1 MRPEWTRAVGGPAAV
16 DRMNRDARSGKLPR
30 DEREALRQTHR
41 HAMGGVLA
49 FANGGVVGEGPIVN
63 AMIRIV
69 QQKYPQMHMTSG
81 RIGRADA
88 NHGRGMAADFA
99 WPGAFGPHP
108 AQLSLANDIA
118 DTYPGSMEL
127 IYGPGFARQIK
138 NGAIVGDG
146 GGAYGFYAGAGDHSN
161 HVHWAMNTPPTIPFG
176 GGVFEGGSD
185 GSGAGGGFASAI
197 GGLVRSAMNKI
208 MDPIMSAIP
217 EGPGL
222 IGGLGKGFGTKLW
235 DEFKGWVLSKV
246 PSGGGGQY
254 GNIDLTG
261 VAGDNLALGE
271 AAAKQVGWTGAEWEA
286 LKQLWHGES
295 GWNNN
300 AQNPTSTAYGIA
312 QFLDSTWAPYGPKTA
327 DPAKQIE
334 YGIRYIQDRYGTPS
348 AAWAFWN
355 AQSPHWYDDGG
366 WLPSGGIGVN
376 ESGKPE
382 PVFTN
387 PQWTLI
393 KSLVISTAE
402 LLDPIRN
409 LAREGRDGLAHIKQI
424 ADDTRRGVQHQID
437 NGLGA
442 VNAAVWAALPGEVK
456 DAMTIAEAVGTQW
469 EKVSGY
475 LNEKAIAWS
484 KGEWPI
490 GSART
495 PVVEPGPG
503 WEQFRLDDSLEKVAR
518 SNMDLAEQV
527 IAGKVSPGNDP
538 VANALFD
545 IFGRDPILPD
555 LARIASMGPNAIE
568 AATDAA
574 LHAFETGE
582 TARMEEWTASNS
594 QLTEAVLRARDAAI
608 VTGQMVQGAVNG
620 YLNWAMASDSQGR
633 MGSWQEYFQHY
644 GGQYGT
650 AQGDWLLSQVG
661 LGGIIGGKFKDS
673 FANLLIAAAE
683 SPLLS
688 APAILDENGRVIG
701 TQLPGTATG
710 AMETTTPV
718 VAEAAELTAPP
729 VVEMPDE
736 ALSLETEPSP
746 AGTQVT
752 VAIPEGKTALSIDEF
767 KEILVR
773 IDERLDEVEI
783 AIDGQADPAP
793 LGLGVGGI
801 A

>member
-1 MRPEWTRAVGGPAAV
+1 
-16 DRMNRDARSGKLPR
+16 
-30 DEREALRQTHR
+30 
-41 HAMGGVLA
+41 
-49 FANGGVVGEGPIVN
+49 
-63 AMIRIV
+63 
-69 QQKYPQMHMTSG
+69 
-81 RIGRADA
+81 
-88 NHGRGMAADFA
+88 
-99 WPGAFGPHP
+99 
-108 AQLSLANDIA
+108 
-118 DTYPGSMEL
+118 
-127 IYGPGFARQIK
+127 
-138 NGAIVGDG
+138 
-146 GGAYGFYAGAGDHSN
+146 
-161 HVHWAMNTPPTIPFG
+161 
-176 GGVFEGGSD
+176 
-185 GSGAGGGFASAI
+185 
-197 GGLVRSAMNKI
+197 
-208 MDPIMSAIP
+208 MD
-217 EGPGL
+217 
-222 IGGLGKGFGTKLW
+222 GGLG
-235 DEFKGWVLSKV
+235 VNQ
-246 PSGGGGQY
+246 SG
-254 GNIDLTG
+254 
-261 VAGDNLALGE
+261 E
-271 AAAKQVGWTGAEWEA
+271 
-286 LKQLWHGES
+286 
-295 GWNNN
+295 
-300 AQNPTSTAYGIA
+300 
-312 QFLDSTWAPYGPKTA
+312 
-327 DPAKQIE
+327 
-334 YGIRYIQDRYGTPS
+334 
-348 AAWAFWN
+348 
-355 AQSPHWYDDGG
+355 
-366 WLPSGGIGVN
+366 
-376 ESGKPE
+376 PE

-402 LLDPIRN
+402 LLDPIR
-409 LAREGRDGLAHIKQI
+409 LMAVRGRDAVRHI
-424 ADDTRRGVQHQID
+424 ADIADNTRRQLDHQID
-437 NGLGA
+437 LAG
-442 VNAAVWAALPGEVK
+442 AAVWAALPGEVK
-456 DAMTIAEAVGTQW
+456 DAVTIAGAVGRQW

-495 PVVEPGPG
+495 PMVEPGPG

-555 LARIASMGPNAIE
+555 LARIAAAGPNAIE

-582 TARMEEWTASNS
+582 TARLEEWTASNS

-608 VTGQMVQGAVNG
+608 LTGEMVQGAVNG

-633 MGSWQEYFQHY
+633 QGSWQEYFQHY

-683 SPLLS
+683 SPLLA
-688 APAILDENGRVIG
+688 APEILDENGRVIG
-701 TQLPGTATG
+701 TQLSGTATG
-710 AMETTTPV
+710 ATETTTPV

-736 ALSLETEPSP
+736 ALSLETEASP